1 MKGCRPGFT
10 GAAAER
16 VEHMRRILK
25 VVDTMSEWSGSSA
38 RWFCVALVVVGSLDT
53 FMRYAVNAPTI
64 WAYETSSMLGGSIYA
79 LGWAYAH
86 LHKSHIR
93 VDIFFSRLSE
103 RGQAIADIICSAL
116 FFFPLMGVL
125 IYKAWFWALRAWA
138 RGEVMMESYWYPPA
152 GPFRTVI
159 AIGIT
164 LLLLQGLVKLIRDIH
179 FAAGRGH
186 LD

>member
-1 MKGCRPGFT
+1 MWK
-10 GAAAER
+10 
-16 VEHMRRILK
+16 HMRRILK
-25 VVDTMSEWSGSSA
+25 AIDFTSETMGSWA
-38 RWFCVALVVVGSLDT
+38 RWLTLGLVLIGALDT
-53 FMRYAVNAPTI
+53 FMRYALNSPTV
-64 WAYETSSMLGGSIYA
+64 WAYETSSMVGGSIYA

-103 RGQAIADIICSAL
+103 RGQAIADSVLAVV
-116 FFFPLMGVL
+116 FFFPLMSVL
-125 IYKAWFWALRAWA
+125 VYKASFWAIRAWV

-152 GPFRTVI
+152 GPFRTAI
-159 AIGIT
+159 AVGIIM
-164 LLLLQGLVKLIRDIH
+164 LLLQGLAKFIRDVH

>member
-1 MKGCRPGFT
+1 
-10 GAAAER
+10 
-16 VEHMRRILK
+16 MRRILK
-25 VVDTMSEWSGSSA
+25 AIDFSSEHIGSWA
-38 RWFCVALVVVGSLDT
+38 RWLTLGLVLVGSLDT
-53 FMRYAVNAPTI
+53 FMRYVVNNPTV

-103 RGQAIADIICSAL
+103 RGQAIADSIFAVIL
-116 FFFPLMGVL
+116 FFPLMSVL
-125 IYKAWFWALRAWA
+125 VYKAMFWAIRAWV

-152 GPFRTVI
+152 GPYRTILAV
-159 AIGIT
+159 GIIM
-164 LLLLQGLVKLIRDIH
+164 LLLQGIAKFVRDIH
-179 FAAGRGH
+179 LATGRGH

>member
-1 MKGCRPGFT
+1 
-10 GAAAER
+10 
-16 VEHMRRILK
+16 VVNMRRILK
-25 VVDTMSEWSGSSA
+25 AIDFASESVGSWA
-38 RWFCVALVVVGSLDT
+38 RWLTLGLVLVGALDT
-53 FMRYAVNAPTI
+53 FMRYAMDAPTV

-79 LGWAYAH
+79 LGWAYAL

-103 RGQAIADIICSAL
+103 RGQAIADVIFAAL
-116 FFFPLMGVL
+116 FFFPLMSVL
-125 IYKAWFWALRAWA
+125 VYKATFWAIRAWT

-159 AIGIT
+159 AVGII
-164 LLLLQGLVKLIRDIH
+164 LLLLQGAAKFIRDVH
-179 FAAGRGH
+179 FASGRGH